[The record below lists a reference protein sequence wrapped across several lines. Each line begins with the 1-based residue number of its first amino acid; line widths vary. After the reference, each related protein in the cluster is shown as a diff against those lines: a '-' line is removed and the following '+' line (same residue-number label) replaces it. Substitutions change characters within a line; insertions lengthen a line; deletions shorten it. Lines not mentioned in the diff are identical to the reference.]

1 MIIIMGLRK
10 TTKITMSTKNSLLI
24 TLFTIAT
31 LLTGC
36 KEPVDPVVEPTPE
49 PEVEDFKIEILE
61 TTTTSVQFRIT
72 PNDPEMRYVAMMTL
86 KSDFDAFESDEDYIN
101 DDKPF
106 IRYNLQDNK
115 FYVYGTPW
123 MGKHNLG
130 ANVKVPLK
138 AICFLNRGETN
149 SITKIN
155 SLTCLNEIMAQ
166 TVQPTSEEAVA
177 PFMDTISLLTQKV
190 DFYKLYCNIS
200 KDAAT
205 TSFNG
210 MINN

>member
-10 TTKITMSTKNSLLI
+10 PLKITMSTKNSLLI

-101 DDKPF
+101 DD
-106 IRYNLQDNK
+106 
-115 FYVYGTPW
+115 
-123 MGKHNLG
+123 
-130 ANVKVPLK
+130 
-138 AICFLNRGETN
+138 
-149 SITKIN
+149 
-155 SLTCLNEIMAQ
+155 
-166 TVQPTSEEAVA
+166 
-177 PFMDTISLLTQKV
+177 LLW
-190 DFYKLYCNIS
+190 F
-200 KDAAT
+200 
-205 TSFNG
+205 
-210 MINN
+210 